1 MTTTFTKAS
10 TKRAFTLVELLVA
23 IGVIAI
29 LLAILLPA
37 LAGVRGSARKT
48 VTLSNL
54 KQSHAAFDLYL
65 ARYDRT
71 YPWFEPGT
79 FLKANPEGTQ
89 SISPG
94 YWDLNIYWPML
105 MHESAPWPE
114 HFKTFLGSG
123 ARTGDQPW
131 ITEPNQGQR
140 YRTPSFE
147 YCRAFFVRP
156 EFFDESADESPKL
169 YRPVRQSDVT
179 HPGGKVLLFDRE
191 LTHLQGTEDAS
202 DVASVDTRP
211 MVFADGHAEERKLSE
226 ASTPAVPA
234 WLAGRPATPLHDTR
248 NGVRGRD
255 Y

>member
-1 MTTTFTKAS
+1 M
-10 TKRAFTLVELLVA
+10 KRNAFTLVELLVA

-131 ITEPNQGQR
+131 LAELGLGQT

-147 YCRAFFVRP
+147 YCRAFFARP
-156 EFFDESADESPKL
+156 ELFSESATESPDL
-169 YRPVRQSDVT
+169 FRPVRQSDVA
-179 HPGGKVLLFDRE
+179 HPAAKVLLFDRE
-191 LTHLQGTEDAS
+191 LTHLQGTEDARNVG
-202 DVASVDTRP
+202 DFDLRP
-211 MVFADGHAEERKLSE
+211 MAFADGHATERKRSE
-226 ASTPAVPA
+226 ASAPELPA
-234 WLAGRPATPLHDTR
+234 WLDRQGAPPHDTP
-248 NGVRGRD
+248 NGARGTD
-255 Y
+255 F